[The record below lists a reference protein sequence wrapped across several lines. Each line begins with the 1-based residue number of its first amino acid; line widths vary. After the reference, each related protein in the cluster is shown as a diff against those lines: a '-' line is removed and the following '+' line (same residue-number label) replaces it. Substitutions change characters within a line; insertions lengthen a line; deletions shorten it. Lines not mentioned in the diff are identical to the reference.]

1 MDITLSYLGS
11 VDMVDVCRDA
21 ACRVCQMTFFS
32 SRLYFEIIFNDLGFS
47 RKDNFFGINTSN

>member
-1 MDITLSYLGS
+1 MDISLSHLES
-11 VDMVDVCRDA
+11 VDVVDVCRDA

-47 RKDNFFGINTSN
+47 CKDNFLG

>member
-1 MDITLSYLGS
+1 MDISLSYLES
-11 VDMVDVCRDA
+11 VDVVDVCRDA

-47 RKDNFFGINTSN
+47 RKDNFLG